1 MGARN
6 TVVSIKDP
14 LSVSVTNTLEVEAE
28 KAEDGEIV
36 SLDIPGLSRI
46 KVGDKITISSR
57 KLPYR
62 INRIESRDI
71 MGLPVYDLMIASR
84 TKASLFV
91 LPMLPGNRSTYYYDK
106 FLLNCFV
113 GTKDVSNVIAV
124 LFRFSGLKMFA
135 NLEQSMQRLKCY
147 MKTEDPTKS
156 TVLYL
161 FEVPK
166 YYQEDFNKF
175 LEGKYSEMTEDYKLK
190 ILDFHGVDFDSSIG
204 HILFK
209 DETRRL
215 ELEELLDTNLPED
228 AELYSIPNM
237 DHEIYD
243 PDVYDL

>member
-28 KAEDGEIV
+28 KAAGGEIV
-36 SLDIPGLSRI
+36 SIDIPGLTKI
-46 KVGDKITISSR
+46 KVGDKISSR

-62 INRIESRDI
+62 INKIESRNI

-91 LPMLPGNRSTYYYDK
+91 LPMLPGNRNTYYYDK

-124 LFRFSGLKMFA
+124 LFRFSGLKMFTS
-135 NLEQSMQRLKCY
+135 LEQSMQRLKCY

-175 LEGKYSEMTEDYKLK
+175 LEGRYSEMTEDYKLK

-209 DETRRL
+209 DEARKQ
-215 ELEELLDTNLPED
+215 ELEELLDIDLPED

-237 DHEIYD
+237 DQEIYD